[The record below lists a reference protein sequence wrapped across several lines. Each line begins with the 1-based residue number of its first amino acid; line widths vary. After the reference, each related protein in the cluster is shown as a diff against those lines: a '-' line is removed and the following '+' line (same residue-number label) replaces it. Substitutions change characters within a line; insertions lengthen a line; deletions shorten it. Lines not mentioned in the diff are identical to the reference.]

1 MLKTKVSRDEYI
13 QSLDVVERYHR
24 QIKKR
29 MLVNEWLCKNTVS
42 RRLHNVLMRLPH
54 LYIDDVTPD
63 DIIKSKG
70 GGIKSFNEF
79 KSIYANG
86 VR

>member
-1 MLKTKVSRDEYI
+1 
-13 QSLDVVERYHR
+13 
-24 QIKKR
+24 
-29 MLVNEWLCKNTVS
+29 
-42 RRLHNVLMRLPH
+42 MRLPH